1 MVEVVFGLR
10 FEVVGGTKELAL
22 AILRKHKCGHGE
34 RCRMQIGLCWNRCCG
49 FPNAP
54 TDAVVRGERRRRPDG
69 ANRGRSGGL
78 LELGHR
84 AQP

>member
-1 MVEVVFGLR
+1 
-10 FEVVGGTKELAL
+10 LAL

-54 TDAVVRGERRRRPDG
+54 TDAVVRRRI
-69 ANRGRSGGL
+69 
-78 LELGHR
+78 R
-84 AQP
+84 ARC